1 MHCKADKQAAEI
13 SGATE
18 FFTYPETLYNFL
30 LIILC

>member
-1 MHCKADKQAAEI
+1 MHYTAYKQAPET

-18 FFTYPETLYNFL
+18 FFNYPETLYNFL